1 MRKLTALLL
10 AFAMVLSLT
19 MPAVAAE
26 DTQTIYFENAGKWS
40 TVNAYAWDAE
50 SNAPLGTWPG
60 SAMTKVEGE
69 ENIYSIEVPT
79 DAVNVI
85 FNNGSEQTGDL
96 TIPTDGKNMYSFGSN
111 SWSTYG
117 STGGITGGTSS
128 DVTATFAPEIYVNG
142 ISITGD
148 TVTYDPETNTYITVF
163 PVGAESIT
171 HKTIYSGKNLA
182 YYRDAGDRLKYREIG
197 FKNGEQVG
205 QWDTVLSEYNHFTY
219 DEATGNLT
227 VTGEPNAA
235 IAGET
240 WILSYSNDGGRTWQE
255 ACTQVYVQAYS
266 ITNSTAADANGSVT
280 VPASA
285 IEGETVTLTVTP
297 EVGYELDELTV
308 TYEDADGVTQ
318 NVIVTDN
325 AFTMPAFAV
334 TVTATFQQATETYTV
349 TVDENIANGTVVVNP
364 TTYTAGQT
372 VTLAVNPDEG
382 YTLTDLTVTNTATG
396 EPVTVSENNT
406 FVMPDGNVT
415 VTATFKAT
423 YTITTSTTGDVGGS
437 TISVPASAAEG
448 DIVTVTLNPAEGY
461 TPLNFRVVED
471 VNFFEVPFTKV
482 NETTY
487 TFVMP
492 AQNVGIEVDFCLP
505 GTTLDAIYYKGTWT
519 NVRFE
524 FTNSASNYAG
534 EVKGTMKETG
544 IYEAA
549 PIPEWSYYLIIRNLD
564 NEGESISWTRIPTD
578 GRNMYNAETQQW
590 ETYTPSQPPE
600 EVTSAEITW
609 GSMSFTYTDGE
620 NGAKGAWSVDGTAED
635 AGTVTVKNTGTA
647 TVTVS
652 AVYTPET
659 AYAEITGTLGEEK
672 TLAAAESGTFTLTL
686 SGKPNKALNGEKIGT
701 VTVTIE

>member
-1 MRKLTALLL
+1 MKKLISLLL
-10 AFAMVLSLT
+10 TLSMVLSLAVPALAAE
-19 MPAVAAE
+19 PAV
-26 DTQTIYFENAGKWS
+26 
-40 TVNAYAWDAE
+40 
-50 SNAPLGTWPG
+50 
-60 SAMTKVEGE
+60 
-69 ENIYSIEVPT
+69 
-79 DAVNVI
+79 
-85 FNNGSEQTGDL
+85 TGDQS
-96 TIPTDGKNMYSFGSN
+96 GE
-111 SWSTYG
+111 
-117 STGGITGGTSS
+117 
-128 DVTATFAPEIYVNG
+128 VTASFAPEIAVSG

-171 HKTIYSGKNLA
+171 HKTISSGKNLA
-182 YYRDAGDRLKYREIG
+182 YYRDAGDRLKYREVG

-205 QWDTVLSEYNHFTY
+205 SWDIVMSTYSSFTY
-219 DEATGNLT
+219 DAATGNLT

-325 AFTMPAFAV
+325 VFTMPAFAV

-349 TVDENIANGTVVVNP
+349 TVDENIANGTVAVNP

-406 FVMPDGNVT
+406 FVMPEGNVT

-519 NVRFE
+519 NVQFE

-544 IYEAA
+544 IYEVA

-578 GRNMYNAETQQW
+578 GRNMYNAVTGEW
-590 ETYTPSQPPE
+590 ELYTPSTP
-600 EVTSAEITW
+600 EVTSADISW
-609 GSMSFTYTDGE
+609 GSLAFTYSDET
-620 NGAKGAWSVDGTAED
+620 NAWSNDGSEK
-635 AGTVTVKNTGTA
+635 AGTVTVENTGNT
-647 TVTVS
+647 TVTVNVS
-652 AVYTPET
+652 YSQET
-659 AYAEITGTLGEEK
+659 GYEEITGAFDIGGTLLESEK
-672 TLAAAESGTFTLTL
+672 SMTYTLTL
-686 SGKPNKALNGEKIGT
+686 SGQPKKALNGEKIGT
-701 VTVTIE
+701 VTVKIESAAAAE

>member
-1 MRKLTALLL
+1 MKKLISLLL
-10 AFAMVLSLT
+10 TLSMVLSLAVPALAAE
-19 MPAVAAE
+19 PAV
-26 DTQTIYFENAGKWS
+26 
-40 TVNAYAWDAE
+40 
-50 SNAPLGTWPG
+50 
-60 SAMTKVEGE
+60 
-69 ENIYSIEVPT
+69 
-79 DAVNVI
+79 
-85 FNNGSEQTGDL
+85 TGDQS
-96 TIPTDGKNMYSFGSN
+96 GE
-111 SWSTYG
+111 
-117 STGGITGGTSS
+117 
-128 DVTATFAPEIYVNG
+128 VTASFAPEIAVSG

-182 YYRDAGDRLKYREIG
+182 YYRDAGDRLKYREVG

-205 QWDTVLSEYNHFTY
+205 SWDIVMSTYSSFTY
-219 DEATGNLT
+219 DAATGNLT

-325 AFTMPAFAV
+325 VFTMPAFAV

-349 TVDENIANGTVVVNP
+349 TVDENIANGTVAVNP

-406 FVMPDGNVT
+406 FVMPEGNVT

-519 NVRFE
+519 NVQFE

-544 IYEAA
+544 IYEVA

-578 GRNMYNAETQQW
+578 GRNMYNAVTGEW
-590 ETYTPSQPPE
+590 ELYTPSTP
-600 EVTSAEITW
+600 EVTSADISW
-609 GSMSFTYTDGE
+609 GSLAFTYSDET
-620 NGAKGAWSVDGTAED
+620 NAWSNDGSEK
-635 AGTVTVKNTGTA
+635 AGTVTVENTGNT
-647 TVTVS
+647 TVTVNVS
-652 AVYTPET
+652 YSQET
-659 AYAEITGTLGEEK
+659 GYEEITGAFDIGGTLLESEK
-672 TLAAAESGTFTLTL
+672 SMTYTLTL
-686 SGKPNKALNGEKIGT
+686 SGQPKKALNGEKIGT
-701 VTVTIE
+701 VTVKIESAAAAE